1 MGYAITETGWRA
13 VGPEHELAPDETY
26 VETLPDWLIEAAQ
39 KAEVARSSQ
48 STANQLRQFA
58 DEKIS
63 PLQAAVDIDEVS
75 EEDRAIWRSWKRYLI
90 ALSKTP
96 ERPGWP
102 EQPDWPTPPES

>member
-13 VGPEHELAPDETY
+13 VDPDMEVAPDETY

-39 KAEVARSSQ
+39 KAEAARSSQ
-48 STANQLRQFA
+48 NTANQLRQFA

-63 PLQAAVDIDEVS
+63 PLQAAVDIDEIS
-75 EEDRAIWRSWKRYLI
+75 DEDRLVWRSWKRYLI

-102 EQPDWPTPPES
+102 EQPEWPNLPES

>member
-13 VGPEHELAPDETY
+13 VSPEIELAPDETY

-39 KAEVARSSQ
+39 KAEAVRSSQ
-48 STANQLRQFA
+48 STANQLRQYA

-63 PLQAAVDIDEVS
+63 PLQAAVDIDEIS
-75 EEDRAIWRSWKRYLI
+75 DEDRLVWRSWKRYLI

-96 ERPGWP
+96 EREGWP
-102 EQPDWPTPPES
+102 ESPDWPVSPFG